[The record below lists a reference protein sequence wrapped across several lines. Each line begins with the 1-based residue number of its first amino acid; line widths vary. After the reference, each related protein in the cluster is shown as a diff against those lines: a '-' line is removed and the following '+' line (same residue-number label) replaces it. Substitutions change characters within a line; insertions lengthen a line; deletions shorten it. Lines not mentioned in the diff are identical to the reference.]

1 MKNLFIAQ
9 QGVRGCNHK
18 VEKKGCVTIRFAD
31 GKNSPYTVIE
41 VDNYKGIGLNYR
53 QRDEPLVIIHNLPD
67 CGSDPVF
74 AGTHQE
80 LVEELTEN
88 PQSLLET
95 LMVISFNMGSLAYYT
110 GDSMEDIQTAIQLA
124 NEFEEE
130 HRDTD
135 WTEEDWLLAIDNYSR
150 HRIQQLMT
158 EE

>member
-1 MKNLFIAQ
+1 MKDLLVN
-9 QGVRGCNHK
+9 G
-18 VEKKGCVTIRFAD
+18 KKLTNATIRVIDETGAAATIIDVD
-31 GKNSPYTVIE
+31 GWIKDEGAGFRYQKRKEPNITVFGKPTDTE
-41 VDNYKGIGLNYR
+41 
-53 QRDEPLVIIHNLPD
+53 
-67 CGSDPVF
+67 PVF
-74 AGTHQE
+74 TGTHQE

-124 NEFEEE
+124 KEFEEE

>member
-1 MKNLFIAQ
+1 MKDLLVN
-9 QGVRGCNHK
+9 G
-18 VEKKGCVTIRFAD
+18 KKLTNATIRVIDETGAAATIIDVD
-31 GKNSPYTVIE
+31 GWIKDEGAGFRYQKRKEPNITVFGKPTDTE
-41 VDNYKGIGLNYR
+41 
-53 QRDEPLVIIHNLPD
+53 
-67 CGSDPVF
+67 PVF
-74 AGTHQE
+74 TGTHQE

-124 NEFEEE
+124 KEFEEE

-150 HRIQQLMT
+150 HRIQQLMK

>member
-9 QGVRGCNHK
+9 QGVRGCNPK